1 MLGRSGCKDWTYQC
15 IDFIIY
21 LCVYIYM
28 NVVIY
33 IQLFLLDLV
42 RSPITEV
49 RVDSTNPQVVDANVL
64 SSPRSTMVRASH
76 LTLPQWFRI

>member
-1 MLGRSGCKDWTYQC
+1 
-15 IDFIIY
+15 
-21 LCVYIYM
+21 M

-33 IQLFLLDLV
+33 TYNIFLDLV

-64 SSPRSTMVRASH
+64 SSPEAPWVRASH